1 MPGVTIGND
10 TVIAGGS
17 IVTRDIP
24 DHVLAGGNPCR
35 VIRPLAQKFS
45 EDDLDQV
52 MTIWLQANVR
62 AHEFIPAD
70 YWKSNEK
77 EVRQMLPTSEVYVCK
92 ENQQV
97 TGFIGLMDDYI
108 AGRFFH

>member
-1 MPGVTIGND
+1 MDAERRNQGLEYARPISVGDNVWIGGGVHVMPGVTIGND

-45 EDDLDQV
+45 EDDLD
-52 MTIWLQANVR
+52 
-62 AHEFIPAD
+62 
-70 YWKSNEK
+70 
-77 EVRQMLPTSEVYVCK
+77 
-92 ENQQV
+92 
-97 TGFIGLMDDYI
+97 
-108 AGRFFH
+108 